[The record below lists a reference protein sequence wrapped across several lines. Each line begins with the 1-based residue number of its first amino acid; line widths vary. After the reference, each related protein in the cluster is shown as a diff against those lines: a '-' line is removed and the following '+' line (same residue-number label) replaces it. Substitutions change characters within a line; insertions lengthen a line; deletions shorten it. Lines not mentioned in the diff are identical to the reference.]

1 MAGSRYLDDARLRI
15 RFIMKLL
22 QFSNFYIETV
32 MNTMLV
38 EDTADEYIMPAM
50 EYCEYYDIHDD
61 KSKYLQ
67 ILDLLLCILH
77 RILSIHHSIKY

>member
-1 MAGSRYLDDARLRI
+1 MAGSRYLDDAGLRI

-61 KSKYLQ
+61 KSKYL
-67 ILDLLLCILH
+67 
-77 RILSIHHSIKY
+77 